1 MKAFEIEGIIKTY
14 TGFRLGP
21 LDLDLEPGVVLGYVG
36 PNASGKTTTFHCL
49 TRLVR
54 PDAGRISI
62 LGHDADPADPAWKTE
77 IGYVGDRHAFFEK
90 WTGEAN
96 LRFRSG
102 FYPNWSDRLA
112 ADLARRFECP
122 LDQKAKAMS
131 SGNRVKLSLISALAH
146 SPRLLLLDEPTSGL
160 DPVVRREVLDA
171 LFEILEGGDRSIFYA
186 THILTDI
193 ARLADELAFL
203 MDGKIMQRSSKE
215 DLLDK
220 WRRVTFRKAGN
231 SIDPAA
237 AVTHERE
244 GDSHRIVTSDSRATL
259 EDLKT
264 LGAESI
270 QETRMNIDEIAVEI
284 LKGGRH
290 VANSQS
296 RAGIQ

>member
-1 MKAFEIEGIIKTY
+1 MKAFKIEGLVKTY
-14 TGFRLGP
+14 PGFRLGP
-21 LDLDLEPGVVLGYVG
+21 LDLSLEPGVVLGYVG
-36 PNASGKTTTFHCL
+36 PNSSGKTTTFHCL
-49 TRLVR
+49 MRLVR
-54 PDAGRISI
+54 PDAGRVSI
-62 LGHDADPADPAWKTE
+62 LGRDAGPGDASWKTE
-77 IGYVGDRHAFFEK
+77 IGYVGDRHAFFEN

-102 FYPNWSDRLA
+102 FYPGWSHQLA

-171 LFEILEGGDRSIFYA
+171 LFEILEDGERSIFYA

-193 ARLADELAFL
+193 GRLADELAFL
-203 MDGKIMQRSSKE
+203 MDGKLVQRSSKD

-220 WRRVTFRKAGN
+220 WRRITFRKSGDTLE
-231 SIDPAA
+231 IAA

-244 GDSHRIVTSDSRATL
+244 GDNHRVVTSDSGATL
-259 EDLKT
+259 ENLKN
-264 LGAESI
+264 LGADSL
-270 QETRMNIDEIAVEI
+270 QQTRMNIDEIAVEI

-296 RAGIQ
+296 

>member
-1 MKAFEIEGIIKTY
+1 MKAFKIEGLVKTY
-14 TGFRLGP
+14 PGFRLGP
-21 LDLDLEPGVVLGYVG
+21 LDLDLEPGVVLGFVG

-54 PDAGRISI
+54 PDGGRISI
-62 LGHDADPADPAWKTE
+62 LGRDADPGDATWKTE
-77 IGYVGDRHAFFEK
+77 IGYVGDRHVFFEN

-102 FYPNWSDRLA
+102 FYPDWSHQLA

-171 LFEILEGGDRSIFYA
+171 LFEILENGDRSIFYA

-193 ARLADELAFL
+193 GRLADELAFL
-203 MDGKIMQRSSKE
+203 MDGKIMQRSSKD
-215 DLLDK
+215 DLLEK
-220 WRRVTFRKAGN
+220 WCRITFRKTG
-231 SIDPAA
+231 DTLDLAA

-244 GDSHRIVTSDSRATL
+244 GDNHRIVTSDSGATL
-259 EDLKT
+259 EDLKA
-264 LGAESI
+264 LGAESL

-290 VANSQS
+290 VASS
-296 RAGIQ
+296 

>member
-1 MKAFEIEGIIKTY
+1 MKAFKIEGLVKTY
-14 TGFRLGP
+14 PGFRLGP

-49 TRLVR
+49 MRLVR
-54 PDAGRISI
+54 PDGGRISI
-62 LGHDADPADPAWKTE
+62 LGRDADPGDPTWKTK
-77 IGYVGDRHAFFEK
+77 IGYVGDRHAFFEN

-102 FYPNWSDRLA
+102 FYPDWSHKIA
-112 ADLARRFECP
+112 ADLAGRFECP
-122 LDQKAKAMS
+122 LDQKAKSMS

-171 LFEILEGGDRSIFYA
+171 LFEILEDGERSIFYA

-193 ARLADELAFL
+193 ARLADQLAFIV
-203 MDGKIMQRSSKE
+203 DGKIMRKSNKD

-220 WRRVTFRKAGN
+220 WRRITFRKAGN

-244 GDSHRIVTSDSRATL
+244 GDSHRIVSSDSGATL
-259 EDLKT
+259 EDLKAI
-264 LGAESI
+264 GAESI

-284 LKGGRH
+284 LKGGHH
-290 VANSQS
+290 VANS
-296 RAGIQ
+296 